1 MHHCSTTINPLSA
14 HGHRCTGAPR
24 RSASAPYR
32 PLLPATA
39 PHAELASAICN
50 ASSYQAGLRH
60 RLDLLALPA
69 ALSLLVVPVIQ
80 PTAFPASTQL
90 LPSPPLSPPSAKGTA
105 WAWPPSPSR
114 RHILPP
120 SYCLR
125 RLHSHLHNRVPLSHH
140 PLPLPHRLHVRAASS
155 TSVPPPPRHL
165 AATTGPGGRP
175 PASGRLEPERGPDL
189 ARGTRPGVVP
199 PPHHRTLAPR
209 HRRHH
214 RGPASRVGEVGS
226 ERQGAGSGAEGA
238 RPASSPRRRHL
249 VHPAADVVTFD
260 AGGQAVALFAQRPTL
275 S

>member
-14 HGHRCTGAPR
+14 HGHRCIGAPR
-24 RSASAPYR
+24 RSASTPYR

-50 ASSYQAGLRH
+50 TSSYRAGLRH
-60 RLDLLALPA
+60 WLDLLALPA

-140 PLPLPHRLHVRAASS
+140 PLPLPHRLHVRTASS
-155 TSVPPPPRHL
+155 TSVRASAPPPPRRVGL
-165 AATTGPGGRP
+165 RVEA
-175 PASGRLEPERGPDL
+175 EPERAD
-189 ARGTRPGVVP
+189 REGTTGVVP
-199 PPHHRTLAPR
+199 PPHHRTLAPH
-209 HRRHH
+209 HRCHH
-214 RGPASRVGEVGS
+214 RGPASCVGEAGS
-226 ERQGAGSGAEGA
+226 GRQGAGSGAEGA
-238 RPASSPRRRHL
+238 RPASSP
-249 VHPAADVVTFD
+249 PS
-260 AGGQAVALFAQRPTL
+260 PP
-275 S
+275 SC